1 MARLTNRLVRFY
13 MWMAPVLL
21 RRYNHVVSGVVTPMV
36 ARWVYRRVICY
47 GTDCTD
53 SKSATT
59 ANIWIF
65 IFWSILQKNHVTKY
79 KVAIFIQKMSAKLIA
94 MTVYLTQYSG

>member
-1 MARLTNRLVRFY
+1 MAKLTNRLVRFY
-13 MWMAPVLL
+13 TWMAPVLL
-21 RRYNHVVSGVVTPMV
+21 RRYNHVVSGVVTPIV

-47 GTDCTD
+47 GTDSTD

-65 IFWSILQKNHVTKY
+65 IFLSILRKNDVTEY
-79 KVAIFIQKMSAKLIA
+79 KVDIFIQKMSAKLIA
-94 MTVYLTQYSG
+94 ITVYLTQYSG

>member
-13 MWMAPVLL
+13 TWMAPVLL
-21 RRYNHVVSGVVTPMV
+21 RRYSRVVSGVVTPIV

-47 GTDCTD
+47 GTDSTD

-59 ANIWIF
+59 ANI
-65 IFWSILQKNHVTKY
+65 
-79 KVAIFIQKMSAKLIA
+79 
-94 MTVYLTQYSG
+94 